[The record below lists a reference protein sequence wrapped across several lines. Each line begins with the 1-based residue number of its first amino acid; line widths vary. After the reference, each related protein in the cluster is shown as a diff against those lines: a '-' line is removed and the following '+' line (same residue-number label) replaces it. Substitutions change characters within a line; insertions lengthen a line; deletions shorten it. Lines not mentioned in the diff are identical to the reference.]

1 MSCMYLWL
9 TSVADCPLEQLYQFT
24 LQVII
29 HESTTSL
36 HPHQHTVFS
45 DSVILWELIRLS
57 WWLSGKDSACQCRR
71 HGFNPWVGKI
81 SWGRNWPLTPE
92 FLGGKSLGQRKLA
105 GYSPW
110 GHKESDT
117 TEHLAHW
124 HRK

>member
-9 TSVADCPLEQLYQFT
+9 TSVAGCPPEQLYQFT

-36 HPHQHTVFS
+36 HPHQHIVFS
-45 DSVILWELIRLS
+45 DSNSVGVIRLS
-57 WWLSGKDSACQCRR
+57 WWLGGKDSACQCRR
-71 HGFNPWVGKI
+71 RGFSPWVGKI
-81 SWGRNWPLTPE
+81 SRGRNWQLTPV
-92 FLGGKSLGQRKLA
+92 FLLGKSLGQRKLA
-105 GYSPW
+105 GYSPR
-110 GHKESDT
+110 GHQESAT